1 MIRTKR
7 SLLLALLIL
16 CAAALTPTLATA
28 QSSGFI
34 PDHSCQIVPGATD
47 QFVVSSGWSSW
58 GTGLF
63 SRFQFHSWGS
73 APARPWPGRTSVAV
87 LRERRGLVR

>member
-1 MIRTKR
+1 MTRFR
-7 SLLLALLIL
+7 WPLLIAALGLALT
-16 CAAALTPTLATA
+16 ASASSA
-28 QSSGFI
+28 QSTGVPTDHGCQGLSSG
-34 PDHSCQIVPGATD
+34 TD